1 MVAMDMERAK
11 IHLLGM
17 LSQKKMSL
25 NLLTSWKIVVDLKSV
40 KEVGFY
46 D

>member
-1 MVAMDMERAK
+1 
-11 IHLLGM
+11 
-17 LSQKKMSL
+17 MSL